1 MIVVAGIPDERPTAR
16 VIAALE
22 SLGARHCVLD
32 QRRFADI
39 TLDLGIAG
47 TGDGGALDGR
57 LTVGADVLPLPS
69 IDAMYLRLM
78 DDRHL
83 PGVASL
89 PPAHAARQRCRR
101 LHELLRD
108 YADHASGRI
117 LNRPRHCASNHS
129 KPWQAQAAR
138 AAGFEIPDSL
148 VTNDPD
154 LAREFIEGAWADGGD
169 VIYKSVSGERSIVQ
183 RVQRCDLERLHLV
196 RWCPT
201 QFQRYVE
208 GVDLRVHVVGN
219 EVLAAR
225 IESDATDYRY
235 ASRESCSEPRI
246 AATTLDDDTRDR
258 CLALAS
264 RLALPLAG
272 IDLRHTP
279 QGTQVCFEV
288 NPSPAFSYY
297 EAHAGL
303 PIAAAIARHLAR
315 GSGDG

>member
-1 MIVVAGIPDERPTAR
+1 MIVVAGIPDERPMAR

-22 SLGARHCVLD
+22 SLGARHHVLD

-39 TLDLGIAG
+39 ALDVHIA
-47 TGDGGALDGR
+47 DGGALDGR
-57 LTVGADVLPLPS
+57 LTIGANTLSLPS
-69 IDAMYLRLM
+69 IEAMYLRLM

-83 PGVASL
+83 PGIDDL
-89 PPAHAARQRCRR
+89 LPAHATRQRCRR
-101 LHELLRD
+101 LHELLQG
-108 YADHASGRI
+108 YADHAPGRI

-129 KPWQAQAAR
+129 KPWQTQAAR
-138 AAGFEIPDSL
+138 AAGFAIPDSL
-148 VTNDPD
+148 VTNDPE
-154 LAREFIEGAWADGGD
+154 LARAFIEGAWADGGD
-169 VIYKSVSGERSIVQ
+169 VIYKSVSGVRSIVQ
-183 RVQRCDLERLHLV
+183 RVQPRDLERLHLV

-201 QFQRYVE
+201 QFQRFVQ

-219 EVLAAR
+219 EILAAR

-246 AATTLDDDTRDR
+246 VATTLDDATQER

-272 IDLRHTP
+272 IDLRQTP

-288 NPSPAFSYY
+288 NPSPAFSFY

-303 PIAAAIARHLAR
+303 PIAAAIARHLVGRA
-315 GSGDG
+315 